1 MSLFKKVSEFANSE
15 QGRKVIDQAKKYA
28 SDPKNKEKIEQ
39 VKNKLFG
46 KEKGHDRSEERFSR
60 NAETDLVCRL
70 LLGKKR
76 ICHYF

>member
-39 VKNKLFG
+39 AL
-46 KEKGHDRSEERFSR
+46 E
-60 NAETDLVCRL
+60 AEGL
-70 LLGKKR
+70 
-76 ICHYF
+76 IQE